1 MGPGAARGRRTLSRR
16 GANATTRGRPLVSVR
31 AQVAERAP
39 RDRARCA
46 RCTASAGGSSA
57 CLTRRSARGSGSD
70 SWASAPRWRSPRGN
84 SARGRASDGPSPS
97 PRWRGSSSPSTRRSE
112 WAAIAD
118 EPTATIEAART
129 AFLERDKARTASELR
144 KATAFVHLEETRAAG
159 AAKRGLAEAARDL
172 SALTREVE
180 ADRIER
186 IDQFDARLARAE
198 HALAVHYH
206 ERAQH
211 HYARN
216 AVRAT
221 GHYLR
226 ASARAL
232 PHAAAWP
239 GHEAVQITR
248 VVVGDVI
255 RVSGKLVEGIGWVP
269 EEIGSLIERLGAG
282 IDRVGQQVHGKR
294 EAK

>member
-1 MGPGAARGRRTLSRR
+1 M
-16 GANATTRGRPLVSVR
+16 
-31 AQVAERAP
+31 
-39 RDRARCA
+39 
-46 RCTASAGGSSA
+46 
-57 CLTRRSARGSGSD
+57 
-70 SWASAPRWRSPRGN
+70 
-84 SARGRASDGPSPS
+84 
-97 PRWRGSSSPSTRRSE
+97 
-112 WAAIAD
+112 
-118 EPTATIEAART
+118 
-129 AFLERDKARTASELR
+129 
-144 KATAFVHLEETRAAG
+144 
-159 AAKRGLAEAARDL
+159 
-172 SALTREVE
+172 
-180 ADRIER
+180 
-186 IDQFDARLARAE
+186 
-198 HALAVHYH
+198 HYH

-269 EEIGSLIERLGAG
+269 EEIGSLI
-282 IDRVGQQVHGKR
+282 
-294 EAK
+294 